1 MAEGVAAQ
9 VIGLVAEKAMLEA
22 DKVTL
27 ESTLDDL
34 GLDSL
39 ALVELMFALEE
50 TFGIEVN
57 YNANAP
63 EESDFDVSSVGAV
76 VQSVQDLMAPQQA

>member
-1 MAEGVAAQ
+1 MTEGVAAQ
-9 VIGLVAEKAMLEA
+9 VISLVAEKAMLEA
-22 DKVTL
+22 DQVTL
-27 ESTLDDL
+27 DSTLDDL

-63 EESDFDVSSVGAV
+63 EQSDFDVSSVGAV
-76 VQSVQDLMAPQQA
+76 VKSVQNLVAPGQA

>member
-1 MAEGVAAQ
+1 MSEDVAAQ
-9 VIGLVAEKAMLEA
+9 VIDLVAEKAMLAA

-76 VQSVQDLMAPQQA
+76 VESVRNLMTPQQA